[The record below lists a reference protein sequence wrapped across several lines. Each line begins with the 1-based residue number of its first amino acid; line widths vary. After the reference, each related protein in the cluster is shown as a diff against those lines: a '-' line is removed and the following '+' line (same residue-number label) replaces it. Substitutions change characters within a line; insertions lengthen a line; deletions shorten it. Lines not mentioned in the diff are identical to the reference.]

1 MKIYKAAIIG
11 LGPSGLAVNKMLF
24 GDSTNEI
31 IAFENDDINERDN
44 FFGFWL
50 TDWMKPFE
58 KIIEKKWHNWTIGDK
73 NINVTHN
80 SVNKPYCVIS
90 FKKWK
95 KFCLETKNKL
105 DVKNK
110 KVVEY
115 LPIQNYFKII
125 TSDNK
130 EYYAE
135 KIFDSRSVKEKKGEL
150 LQHFFGVNI
159 TVPDNTFNENK
170 LTLMYFTKEN
180 NILHFIYVLPFSHNK
195 ALVESTVFSKEV
207 FRISWYRKKIDD
219 YLKLNNIIITK
230 EMSTE
235 KGVIPM
241 FFSEEKKSPYSNI
254 FNIGIRGGACKPSTG
269 YAFSFLI
276 KQIQLLKNS
285 KKNYVN
291 IHKFLEKKMDKI
303 FINFLKNNNEDGK
316 SFIKLASNLDGNEFQ
331 SFMMGESNLL
341 TKLKI
346 IKSMPKLPFL
356 KEVFK

>member
-11 LGPSGLAVNKMLF
+11 LGPSGLAVNKILY
-24 GDSTNEI
+24 GDSSNEV
-31 IAFENDDINERDN
+31 IAFENEDINKRDN
-44 FFGFWL
+44 YFGFWL
-50 TDWMKPFE
+50 ADWMKPFE
-58 KIIEKKWHNWTIGDK
+58 NIIEKKWYQWTIGNK
-73 NINVTHN
+73 NINIVHT
-80 SVNKPYCVIS
+80 SRDKPYCVIS

-95 KFCLETKNKL
+95 NFCLETKNKL
-105 DVKNK
+105 DLKNK

-159 TVPDNTFNENK
+159 TVPDNTFNEKK
-170 LTLMYFTKEN
+170 LTLMYFTEEN

-241 FFSEEKKSPYSNI
+241 FFQK
-254 FNIGIRGGACKPSTG
+254 
-269 YAFSFLI
+269 
-276 KQIQLLKNS
+276 
-285 KKNYVN
+285 KKNHLILIFSILELEEGLANPLLVM
-291 IHKFLEKKMDKI
+291 HFHFLLSR
-303 FINFLKNNNEDGK
+303 FNY
-316 SFIKLASNLDGNEFQ
+316 
-331 SFMMGESNLL
+331 
-341 TKLKI
+341 
-346 IKSMPKLPFL
+346 
-356 KEVFK
+356 